1 MQIYICYMQKIKNC
15 KYALI
20 YNSWLTTKTYSTQI
34 VTAVHEEY
42 KFKNYNLS
50 FVEITVY
57 KPK

>member
-1 MQIYICYMQKIKNC
+1 MQKIKNC